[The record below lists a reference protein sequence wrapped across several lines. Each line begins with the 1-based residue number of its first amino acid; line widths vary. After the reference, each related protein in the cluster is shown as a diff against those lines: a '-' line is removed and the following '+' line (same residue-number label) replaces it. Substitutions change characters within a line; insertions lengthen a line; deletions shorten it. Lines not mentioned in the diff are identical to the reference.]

1 MPPPVRRSFFVVFV
15 TCSLALVAAGTA
27 LAGNGGVA
35 PPAPASPNAQSI
47 RDVYWLILGVT
58 GGIFV
63 LVTAALLIFV
73 VRYRSRGRPR
83 DVEGPQV
90 RGHTNLELAWT
101 AGPVLLLAIIVGFVF
116 WKVSDL
122 SGTSGAPAAAASAQ
136 TESITID
143 AHQYYWEFVYPN
155 GAISV
160 DRLRLPYNR
169 TVRLTI
175 VAHDV
180 DHSWWVPA
188 LGGKLDAIPGKR
200 NHTTLRATKL
210 GTFRGQC
217 AEFCGLLHAAML
229 AQVEVLPADRYDS
242 WVAQRKS
249 APEELGKETFTG
261 VCAKCH
267 GLAGQGDIGPD
278 ISASRLF
285 GDRRGITDVIRNGV
299 GKMPAVG
306 QDWPQR
312 QLDATIA
319 YLKNRFNQ
327 GGSGGGQG

>member
-1 MPPPVRRSFFVVFV
+1 MPPPVRRSAFVLSV
-15 TCSLALVAAGTA
+15 TIALAVAGTA
-27 LAGNGGVA
+27 LADNGGVA
-35 PPAPASPNAQSI
+35 PPSPASPNARNI

-63 LVTAALLIFV
+63 LVTTTLVLFV

-83 DVEGPQV
+83 ELEGPQV

-101 AGPVLLLAIIVGFVF
+101 AGPVVILAVIAGFVF
-116 WKVSDL
+116 WKVSDI
-122 SGTSGAPAAAASAQ
+122 GATSGLPASERNAPRQ
-136 TESITID
+136 EIRID
-143 AHQYYWEFVYPN
+143 GHQFYWEFRYPN

-169 TVRLTI
+169 SVRLTI

-180 DHSWWVPA
+180 AHSWWVPA

-200 NHTTLRATKL
+200 NHTSFRATKL

-217 AEFCGLLHAAML
+217 AEFCGLLHAMML
-229 AQVEVLPADRYDS
+229 ADVEVLPADEYDS
-242 WVAQRKS
+242 WVQKREGDRA
-249 APEELGKETFTG
+249 ALGQETFTG

-267 GLAGQGDIGPD
+267 GLAGQGDIGPN
-278 ISASRLF
+278 IAQSALI
-285 GDRRGITDVIRNGV
+285 GDREALANVIRNGT

-306 QDWPQR
+306 RGWPKQ
-312 QLDATIA
+312 QLDATIS
-319 YLKNRFNQ
+319 YLQRRFGQ
-327 GGSGGGQG
+327 GGGGGGQG